1 MEKPQGIQ
9 KFILKIRK
17 IMKKWMEKIIKNE
30 KGSGY
35 LASVVIC
42 LILCMLI
49 SVGWQIYEITVIG
62 NQIRNYLKDS
72 VRYTVTKNW
81 DDTFSGSRQGYTGAY
96 YWKEGEFQERIDRN
110 DIMNEFAERIGLEK
124 EEEGYS
130 KSRNDE
136 TQYWIG
142 ELQVKMKNTKFASD
156 SEDRFEVNAS
166 MLVKMKIKF
175 LNQDFPV
182 EIPIRVKT
190 AFSPLF

>member
-1 MEKPQGIQ
+1 
-9 KFILKIRK
+9 
-17 IMKKWMEKIIKNE
+17 MKKWTEKAIKNE
-30 KGSGY
+30 EGSGY

-110 DIMNEFAERIGLEK
+110 DIMNEFAERMGLEK
-124 EEEGYS
+124 EEEGYR
-130 KSRNDE
+130 KCRNDE

-156 SEDRFEVNAS
+156 SEDRFEVSAS
-166 MLVKMKIKF
+166 ILVKMKIKF
-175 LNQDFPV
+175 LNQEFPV
-182 EIPIRVKT
+182 KFPIRVKT